1 VNVAVRH
8 SLISGASRSR
18 PSGWLLYCTAWV
30 ALLNGLLAPFAP
42 SQGKPSAPS
51 ASIRE
56 NGYFRADLGLFFV
69 EDGRL
74 DVYDGGLDSGT
85 IWDNVLGNYILLRDV
100 EKQLSRSGAPYYHE
114 AFQLERG
121 EWDRTE
127 RNFVQKPSRY
137 LDFGPCDTRDQLDLP
152 DDDLAGLDWVT
163 RSKLP
168 HGIKIKGAV
177 QSWDHFVVIVSSER
191 PKETPSIYQPG
202 TYPLRVTLLS
212 PQEKGWQVADNR
224 QVEQWAYYCGMRTFP
239 TKLHDGEPAT
249 VLLLYSSV
257 PQGSRVVSVCRQ
269 IRSFI
274 IRQNASP
281 GATTN

>member
-1 VNVAVRH
+1 MNVAVRH
-8 SLISGASRSR
+8 GLISGASRSR
-18 PSGWLLYCTAWV
+18 PSGWLVYCTAWV
-30 ALLNGLLAPFAP
+30 ALLNGLFPPFAF
-42 SQGKPSAPS
+42 SQGKPAALPV
-51 ASIRE
+51 SIRE

-85 IWDNVLGNYILLRDV
+85 IWDNVLGNYILLRDA

-121 EWDRTE
+121 EWNRTE
-127 RNFVQKPSRY
+127 RNFAQEPSRY

-152 DDDLAGLDWVT
+152 DDELAGLNSVL

-168 HGIKIKGAV
+168 RGTKIKGAV
-177 QSWDHFVVIVSSER
+177 QSWDRYTVIVSSER
-191 PKETPSIYQPG
+191 PRETPSIYQPG

-212 PQEKGWQVADNR
+212 PQGKGWQVAGNR
-224 QVEQWAYYCGMRTFP
+224 QVEKYAYYCGMRTFP
-239 TKLHDGEPAT
+239 TTLQDGETAT

-274 IRQNASP
+274 IRHNTSP
-281 GATTN
+281 GATN